1 MTEKHQPLPGYKP
14 PELWVDQAVCAQT
27 DPEAF
32 FPEKGETARPALRV
46 CSVCPVRE
54 PCLEEALNDRLK
66 GVWGGTTERRRQ
78 AIRAERRHASRRSE
92 TESMKAEPPGSA

>member
-1 MTEKHQPLPGYKP
+1 MPGYKP
-14 PELWVDQAVCAQT
+14 PEPWVDEAVCAQT

-32 FPEKGETARPALRV
+32 FPEKGESALPALRV
-46 CSVCPVRE
+46 CSACPVRE

-78 AIRAERRHASRRSE
+78 ELRRQRRNTNQPSS
-92 TESMKAEPPGSA
+92 TDQ

>member
-1 MTEKHQPLPGYKP
+1 MDEKDQPLPGFKP
-14 PELWVDQAVCAQT
+14 PELWVEQAVCAQT

-32 FPEKGETARPALRV
+32 FPEKGESAREALRV

-66 GVWGGTTERRRQ
+66 GVWGGTTERARTR
-78 AIRAERRHASRRSE
+78 IRAERRSAARRTE
-92 TESMKAEPPGSA
+92 TESTKAEPPGSA